1 MFLRRTFLICFL
13 LLYHFVNAQT
23 ERCGTQVYLEQW
35 LAENPQLR
43 KTYEHQQAAA
53 ASRIEN
59 STAMTATITIPVVFH
74 VVYNIA
80 EQNIP
85 DDRILEQLDVLNND
99 YNRLN
104 QDGQS
109 TPSPF
114 LGVSAATNIQF
125 CLAKRDPNNKP
136 TSGIIRKQT
145 TVQSFS
151 TGDEVKKTATGG
163 SKGWSKSKYLNIWI
177 CNLTRNLLG
186 YATMPG
192 TANDTLDGVVVSYS
206 TIGGPDHVGVHPTYN
221 LGRTLTHEVGHWLNL
236 IHIWGDDGGTCTGT
250 DNVADTPN
258 QASEHFGTPNF
269 PIISCS
275 NNPDGDMFMNFLDYT
290 DDYVMN
296 IFTAGQSLRMQD
308 AVNNSRASLL
318 TSRGCIDTTTA
329 IDVALQNVIN
339 IETIYCQGIITPSAV
354 IKNKGTATI
363 NSLTFSVKIDDNV
376 AVNKAWT
383 GSLVAGATTTVALDP
398 LTVPAGTHYLNVS
411 VTQSGDGN
419 VSNNISVKRITVTG
433 ATALPYSQ
441 DFETKRFPADNWL
454 VLNEDNDAT
463 FMRSRLASINGSSS
477 LWFYAPLQIPAGSK
491 DIVQLE
497 PFDLTTLAEPV
508 LAFDVAC
515 LHDNSISTTASL
527 KILASTDC
535 GSTFSQIFEKT
546 GTALTTAE
554 GSASDVFVPVAEQ
567 WRKDSVNL
575 KALNSF
581 NNVIL
586 RFEYT
591 SGNANA
597 LFIDNLQIDRLGVI
611 YPDASNVNV
620 SVYGQSTYGM
630 LDFSVLLLKT
640 VDFNIDIFDV
650 AGRRVFSKSYSGS
663 AVSDRLSLHQLNA
676 GVYFFRVTSG
686 NDSKSVKIF
695 FR

>member
-1 MFLRRTFLICFL
+1 MFLRRFFLICFL
-13 LLYHFVNAQT
+13 LLNYFVNAQT

-43 KTYEHQQAAA
+43 KAYEHEQANAVA
-53 ASRIEN
+53 RTESN
-59 STAMTATITIPVVFH
+59 KTMTATITIPVVFH
-74 VVYNIA
+74 VVYNTA

-99 YNRLN
+99 YSRLN

-114 LGVSAATNIQF
+114 LGVSAAANIQF

-136 TSGIIRKQT
+136 TTGIIRKQT
-145 TVQSFS
+145 TTQSFS
-151 TGDEVKKTATGG
+151 TGDDVKKTATGG
-163 SKGWSKSKYLNIWI
+163 AKGWSKSKYLNIWI
-177 CNLTRNLLG
+177 CNLTGNLLG

-206 TIGGPDHVGVHPTYN
+206 TIGGPDNVGVHPTYN

-269 PIISCS
+269 PTISCS

-290 DDYVMN
+290 DDYAMN

-308 AVNNSRASLL
+308 ALNNSRAALL
-318 TSRGCIDTTTA
+318 TSKGCMDTTTT
-329 IDVALQNVIN
+329 IDVALQNIIN
-339 IETIYCQGIITPSAV
+339 VETIYCQGSITPSVV
-354 IKNKGTATI
+354 IKNKGVGTI
-363 NSLTFSVKIDDNV
+363 SALTFSVKLDDNA
-376 AVNKAWT
+376 AVNKNWT
-383 GSLVAGATTTVALDP
+383 GSLVAGATTTVVLDM
-398 LTVPAGTHYLNVS
+398 LTVPIGTHYLNVS
-411 VTQSGDGN
+411 ATLSGDGN
-419 VSNNISVKRITVTG
+419 LSNNIIVKRITMTG
-433 ATALPYSQ
+433 ATALPYNQ
-441 DFETKRFPADNWL
+441 DFEAKRFPADNWL
-454 VLNEDNDAT
+454 VLNDDNDAT

-477 LWFYAPLQIPAGSK
+477 LWFYAPLQTAAGRK

-508 LAFDVAC
+508 LAFDVAS
-515 LHDNSISTTASL
+515 LNDNSISTKASL

-535 GSTFSQIFEKT
+535 GSSFNQIFEKT

-554 GSASDVFVPVAEQ
+554 GSASNVFIPGADQ

-620 SVYGQSTYGM
+620 SVYGQSIYGV

-640 VDFNIDIFDV
+640 VDFRVDIFDV
-650 AGRRVFSKSYSGS
+650 AGRKVFTKSYNGS
-663 AVSDRLSLHQLNA
+663 AVSDQLSLHQLGA

>member
-1 MFLRRTFLICFL
+1 
-13 LLYHFVNAQT
+13 
-23 ERCGTQVYLEQW
+23 
-35 LAENPQLR
+35 
-43 KTYEHQQAAA
+43 
-53 ASRIEN
+53 
-59 STAMTATITIPVVFH
+59 
-74 VVYNIA
+74 
-80 EQNIP
+80 
-85 DDRILEQLDVLNND
+85 
-99 YNRLN
+99 
-104 QDGQS
+104 
-109 TPSPF
+109 
-114 LGVSAATNIQF
+114 
-125 CLAKRDPNNKP
+125 
-136 TSGIIRKQT
+136 
-145 TVQSFS
+145 
-151 TGDEVKKTATGG
+151 
-163 SKGWSKSKYLNIWI
+163 
-177 CNLTRNLLG
+177 
-186 YATMPG
+186 
-192 TANDTLDGVVVSYS
+192 
-206 TIGGPDHVGVHPTYN
+206 
-221 LGRTLTHEVGHWLNL
+221 
-236 IHIWGDDGGTCTGT
+236 
-250 DNVADTPN
+250 
-258 QASEHFGTPNF
+258 
-269 PIISCS
+269 
-275 NNPDGDMFMNFLDYT
+275 
-290 DDYVMN
+290 
-296 IFTAGQSLRMQD
+296 
-308 AVNNSRASLL
+308 
-318 TSRGCIDTTTA
+318 
-329 IDVALQNVIN
+329 
-339 IETIYCQGIITPSAV
+339 
-354 IKNKGTATI
+354 
-363 NSLTFSVKIDDNV
+363 
-376 AVNKAWT
+376 
-383 GSLVAGATTTVALDP
+383 VAGATTTVALDP
-398 LTVPAGTHYLNVS
+398 LTVPTGTHYLNVS

>member
-13 LLYHFVNAQT
+13 LFSYFANAQT

-43 KTYEHQQAAA
+43 KAYDNEQAMAAA
-53 ASRIEN
+53 RIEN
-59 STAMTATITIPVVFH
+59 SNAMTATITIPVVFH
-74 VVYNIA
+74 VVYNTA
-80 EQNIP
+80 EQNVP
-85 DDRILEQLDVLNND
+85 DDRIMEQLDVLNND

-114 LGVSAATNIQF
+114 LGVSAAANIQF

-177 CNLTRNLLG
+177 CNLTGNLLG

-192 TANDTLDGVVVSYS
+192 TANDTLDG
-206 TIGGPDHVGVHPTYN
+206 VGVHPTYN

-250 DNVADTPN
+250 DDVADTPN

-269 PIISCS
+269 PTISCS

-290 DDYVMN
+290 DDYAMN

-308 AVNNSRASLL
+308 AVNNSRAALL
-318 TSRGCIDTTTA
+318 TSKGCMDTTTA
-329 IDVALQNVIN
+329 IDVALLNVIN
-339 IETIYCQGIITPSAV
+339 VETIYCQGNITPSAV
-354 IKNKGTATI
+354 IKNKGAGTI
-363 NSLTFSVKIDDNV
+363 SSLTFSVKLDDNT
-376 AVNKAWT
+376 ATNKTWT
-383 GSLVAGATTTVALDP
+383 GSLVAGATATVALDP
-398 LTVPAGTHYLNVS
+398 LTVPTGTHYLNVS

-419 VSNNISVKRITVTG
+419 VSNNIIVKRITVTG

-441 DFETKRFPADNWL
+441 DFEAKRFPADNWL
-454 VLNEDNDAT
+454 VLNADNDAT

-477 LWFYAPLQIPAGSK
+477 LWFYAPLQTPAGRK

-515 LHDNSISTTASL
+515 LNDNSISTSASL

-535 GSTFSQIFEKT
+535 GSTFSEIFEKT
-546 GTALTTAE
+546 GSALTTAE
-554 GSASDVFVPVAEQ
+554 GSASNVFVPVAEQ

-591 SGNANA
+591 TGNANA

-620 SVYGQSTYGM
+620 SVYGQSAYGV

-640 VDFNIDIFDV
+640 VDFKVDIFDV
-650 AGRRVFSKSYSGS
+650 AGRKVFSKSYSGS
-663 AVSDRLSLHQLNA
+663 AVCDRLSLHQLNA

-686 NDSKSVKIF
+686 KDSKSVKLF